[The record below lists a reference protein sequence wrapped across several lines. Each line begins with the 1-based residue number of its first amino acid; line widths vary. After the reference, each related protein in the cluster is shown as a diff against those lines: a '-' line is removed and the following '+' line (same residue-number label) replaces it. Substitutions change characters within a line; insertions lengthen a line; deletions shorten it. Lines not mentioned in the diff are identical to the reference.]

1 MNASSVRAQR
11 PTLQETVQER
21 VKQFIIEND
30 HRAGDP
36 LPPEAELARR
46 LGISRPSLRE
56 AMRVLQTLGVVE
68 SRHGSGTYVGRF
80 RMETLIDG
88 MSFSIMASNES
99 NALQALSEILEVR
112 EILEANLVRRAA
124 TVITPDQVESLQAL
138 VTEMQAKADSGET
151 FTPLDLKFHEVLYDA
166 LGNSLIVQLVR
177 AFWKVFD
184 RVEVDLRGVG
194 GELQSIVDIHQGI
207 IDAIRDGIPDDA
219 ERAMTRHF
227 DGIRDRVPVAR

>member
-1 MNASSVRAQR
+1 MNASTVRAQR

-56 AMRVLQTLGVVE
+56 AMRVLQTIGVVE
-68 SRHGSGTYVGRF
+68 SRHGSGTYVGKF
-80 RMETLIDG
+80 RMDTLIDG
-88 MSFSIMASNES
+88 MSFSIMASNET

-112 EILEANLVRRAA
+112 EILEANLIRRAA
-124 TVITPDQVESLQAL
+124 TMITQAQVESLESL
-138 VTEMQAKADSGET
+138 VNEMQEHADAGET
-151 FTPLDLKFHEVLYDA
+151 FTPQDLAFHEVLYEA

-177 AFWKVFD
+177 AFWQVFD
-184 RVEVDLRGVG
+184 KVEVDLRGIG
-194 GELQSIVDIHQGI
+194 GELQSVVDIHRGI
-207 IDAIRDGIPDDA
+207 VDAIRHGDA
-219 ERAMTRHF
+219 DEAEAAMTRHF
-227 DGIRDRVPVAR
+227 DGIRERVTVAR